1 MQKTMTQHLK
11 NIARDEI
18 VIVAAKRTACGKANK
33 GSLRF
38 TRPDSLM
45 GEIIKDLL
53 KQSPGLKPEMIDDV
67 IVGCA
72 FPEGSQGMNMARQS
86 ALLGGLPDS
95 VPGMTVNRFCSSG
108 LQTIAMAA
116 ERIKCGGAQIIV
128 AGGSE
133 SMSQV
138 PMGGLSFQPNPE
150 LAEERPEVFITMG
163 LTAENVAA
171 KYKVSREDQDQ
182 FALKSHEKA
191 IKAWEQGHFDKQITP
206 IIVEHKFVT
215 AKGEVEKETFTFQ
228 KDEGPRKDS
237 SFEALSG
244 LRAVFK
250 QGGTV
255 TAGNSSQMNDAAAGV
270 LVMTRSRAND
280 LGLKPIAKYH
290 GFAVAGV
297 APELMGIGPVEA
309 IPKVLKQTGLSLN
322 DIDLIELNEAFAA
335 QALAV
340 IRETGLDTEKV
351 NINGGAIAMG
361 HPLGCTGAKLTTQI
375 LHDLG
380 RLNKRFGMVT
390 MCVGGGMGAAGI
402 FENLSYES

>member
-1 MQKTMTQHLK
+1 MNK
-11 NIARDEI
+11 EI

-53 KQSPGLKPEMIDDV
+53 KEAPAVKPEMVDDL

-72 FPEGSQGMNMARQS
+72 FPEGSQGMNVARQ
-86 ALLGGLPDS
+86 AVFLGGLPDS
-95 VPGMTVNRFCSSG
+95 VPGMTINRFCSSG

-116 ERIKCGGAQIIV
+116 ERIMAGGAEIMI
-128 AGGSE
+128 AGGVE

-138 PMGGLSFQPNPE
+138 PMGGVSFQPNPE
-150 LAEERPEVFITMG
+150 LTKDRPEVYINMG
-163 LTAENVAA
+163 LTAENVAN
-171 KYKVSREDQDQ
+171 KYGVSREDQDR
-182 FALKSHEKA
+182 FALESHQKA
-191 IKAWEQGHFDKQITP
+191 IKAWEEGYFREQITP
-206 IIVEHKFVT
+206 VELVHKYVT
-215 AKGEVEKETFTFQ
+215 ADGEVEEKKFTFIT
-228 KDEGPRKDS
+228 DEGPRKDTS
-237 SFEALSG
+237 LEALGG

-250 QGGTV
+250 TGGSV

-270 LVMTRSRAND
+270 LVMSRKKAD
-280 LGLKPIAKYH
+280 ELGLKPIVKYH

-297 APELMGIGPVEA
+297 APEIMGIGPVEA
-309 IPKVLKQTGLSLN
+309 IPKVLKQTGLKLD

-335 QALAV
+335 QSLAV
-340 IRETGLDTEKV
+340 IREAGLDPEKV

-375 LHDLG
+375 LHDLH
-380 RLNKRFGMVT
+380 RLDKQFGMVT
-390 MCVGGGMGAAGI
+390 MCIGGGMGAAGI
-402 FENLSYES
+402 FERV

>member
-1 MQKTMTQHLK
+1 MTQDSRLK
-11 NIARDEI
+11 TNNNEV

-53 KQSPGLKPEMIDDV
+53 KVTPAVKPEMVEDV

-72 FPEGSQGMNMARQS
+72 FPEGSQGMNVARQ
-86 ALLGGLPDS
+86 AVFLGGLPDT
-95 VPGMTVNRFCSSG
+95 VPGMTINRFCSSG
-108 LQTIAMAA
+108 LQTIAIAADRIMA
-116 ERIKCGGAQIIV
+116 GGAEIMI
-128 AGGSE
+128 AGGVE

-138 PMGGLSFQPNPE
+138 PMGGVSFQPNPE
-150 LAEERPEVFITMG
+150 LTRERPEVYINMG
-163 LTAENVAA
+163 LTAENVAD
-171 KYKVSREDQDQ
+171 KYKVSREDQDE
-182 FALKSHEKA
+182 FAYNSHKKA
-191 IKAWEQGHFDKQITP
+191 IKAWEEGYFKEQITP
-206 IIVEHKFVT
+206 IKVVHKYVT
-215 AKGEVEKETFTFQ
+215 TDGEMAEEEFTFK
-228 KDEGPRKDS
+228 KDEGPRKDTS
-237 SFEALSG
+237 IEALGG

-250 QGGTV
+250 TGGSV

-270 LVMTRSRAND
+270 LVMSREKAHE
-280 LGLKPIAKYH
+280 LGIKPIARFL

-297 APELMGIGPVEA
+297 APEIMGMGPVEA
-309 IPKVLKQTGLSLN
+309 VLKVLKQTRLKLD

-340 IRETGLDTEKV
+340 IRETGLNPDKV

-375 LHDLG
+375 LHDLH
-380 RLNKRFGMVT
+380 RLDKRYGMVT
-390 MCVGGGMGAAGI
+390 MCIGGGMGAAGV
-402 FENLSYES
+402 FERV

>member
-1 MQKTMTQHLK
+1 MNQHAK
-11 NIARDEI
+11 NTAHEEI

-45 GEIIKDLL
+45 GEVIKDLL
-53 KQSPGLKPEMIDDV
+53 KHSPGVKPEMIDDV

-116 ERIKCGGAQIIV
+116 ERIKCGGADMII

-133 SMSQV
+133 SMSLV
-138 PMGGLSFQPNPE
+138 PMGGLSFQPNPQ

-171 KYKVSREDQDQ
+171 KYSVSRQDQDQ

-191 IKAWEQGHFDKQITP
+191 IKAWEQGYFDSQITP
-206 IIVEHKFVT
+206 VEVEHKYVT
-215 AKGEVEKETFTFQ
+215 AGGEVEKETFTFQ
-228 KDEGPRKDS
+228 TDEGPRKGS

-250 QGGTV
+250 QGGSV

-280 LGLKPIAKYH
+280 LGLKPIAKYR

-297 APELMGIGPVEA
+297 APEIMGIGPVEA
-309 IPKVLKQTGLSLN
+309 IPKVLKQTGLSLD

-340 IRETGLDTEKV
+340 IRETGLDPEKV

-380 RLNKRFGMVT
+380 RLDKQFGMVT

-402 FENLSYES
+402 FERM

>member
-1 MQKTMTQHLK
+1 MTQDSRLTTK
-11 NIARDEI
+11 NNEI

-53 KQSPGLKPEMIDDV
+53 KEASAVKPKMVEDV

-72 FPEGSQGMNMARQS
+72 FPEGSQGMNVARQ
-86 ALLGGLPDS
+86 AVFLGGLPDT
-95 VPGMTVNRFCSSG
+95 VPGMTINRFCSSG

-116 ERIKCGGAQIIV
+116 DRIMAGGAEIII
-128 AGGSE
+128 AGGVE

-138 PMGGLSFQPNPE
+138 PMGGVSFQPNPE
-150 LAEERPEVFITMG
+150 LTDKRPEVYINMG
-163 LTAENVAA
+163 LTAENVAK
-171 KYKVSREDQDQ
+171 KYDVSREDQDE
-182 FALKSHEKA
+182 FAYESHQKA
-191 IKAWEQGHFDKQITP
+191 IKAWEEGYFNEQITP
-206 IIVEHKFVT
+206 IEVVHKYVT
-215 AKGEVEKETFTFQ
+215 ADNEVAEDKFTFK
-228 KDEGPRKDS
+228 KDEGPRKDTNM
-237 SFEALSG
+237 EALGG

-270 LVMTRSRAND
+270 LVMNRKKAD
-280 LGLKPIAKYH
+280 ELGLKPIAKYH

-297 APELMGIGPVEA
+297 APEIMGIGPVEA
-309 IPKVLKQTGLSLN
+309 IPKVLKQTGLKLN
-322 DIDLIELNEAFAA
+322 NIDLIELNEAFAA

-340 IRETGLDTEKV
+340 IRETGLDPEKV

-375 LHDLG
+375 LHDLH
-380 RLNKRFGMVT
+380 RLDKRYGMVT
-390 MCVGGGMGAAGI
+390 MCIGGGMGAAGI
-402 FENLSYES
+402 FERV